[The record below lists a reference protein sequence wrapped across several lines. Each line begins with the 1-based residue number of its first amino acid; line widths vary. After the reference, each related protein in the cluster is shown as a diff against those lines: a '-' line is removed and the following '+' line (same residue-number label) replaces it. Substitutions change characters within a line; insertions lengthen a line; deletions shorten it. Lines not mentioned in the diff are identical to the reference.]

1 MANPKLYAELNL
13 PTCLVLSSEVV
24 RSETYA
30 EPTEILQEKRP
41 AINLEAKSNG
51 SVLAKDIIKWEIRSA
66 KEEDTSKGFLPN
78 LSDSFPKNGDAKNC
92 IKENVEIYIVTRKG
106 PAPNIFA
113 WKGKTEIIIELNAT
127 TSRKM

>member
-1 MANPKLYAELNL
+1 MFIIAAKIDELKQFGDKLSEPARQPPIKGPIANPKLYAELNL

-51 SVLAKDIIKWEIRSA
+51 SVLAKDIIK
-66 KEEDTSKGFLPN
+66 
-78 LSDSFPKNGDAKNC
+78 
-92 IKENVEIYIVTRKG
+92 
-106 PAPNIFA
+106 
-113 WKGKTEIIIELNAT
+113 
-127 TSRKM
+127 